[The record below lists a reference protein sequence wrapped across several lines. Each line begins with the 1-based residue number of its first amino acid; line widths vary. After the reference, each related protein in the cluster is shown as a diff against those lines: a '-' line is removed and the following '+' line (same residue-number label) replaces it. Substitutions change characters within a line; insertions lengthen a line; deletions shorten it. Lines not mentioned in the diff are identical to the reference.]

1 MMNINDFDYNLPKE
15 LIAQKPAEQR
25 DMCRLMVLD
34 REKKTIEQR
43 IFRDV
48 LDYLK
53 PGDCLVMN
61 DSKVI
66 PASQINKQRMERIF
80 LERFKAPTICR
91 QIKPSSLA
99 SK

>member
-66 PASQINKQRMERIF
+66 PARIF
-80 LERFKAPTICR
+80 L
-91 QIKPSSLA
+91 SLIHI
-99 SK
+99 